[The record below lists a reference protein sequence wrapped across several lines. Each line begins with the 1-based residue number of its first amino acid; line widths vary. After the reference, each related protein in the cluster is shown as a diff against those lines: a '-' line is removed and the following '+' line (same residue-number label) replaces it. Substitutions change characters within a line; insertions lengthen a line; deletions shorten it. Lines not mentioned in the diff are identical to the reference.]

1 MWATR
6 ERFIEEIDEIEC
18 VSRLVWHSRWKI
30 TKQIVGEN
38 RCNDISFRPLTG
50 YPQRKM
56 WKGIKIEFFPKRR
69 YYIGYGKK
77 LNLSSVYIREG
88 LENLSSTV

>member
-18 VSRLVWHSRWKI
+18 VSRLVWHLRWKI

-38 RCNDISFRPLTG
+38 RCNDISFRPLSG
-50 YPQRKM
+50 YCQ
-56 WKGIKIEFFPKRR
+56 KGRMQIKLEPLPKAWQHAC
-69 YYIGYGKK
+69 I
-77 LNLSSVYIREG
+77 
-88 LENLSSTV
+88 